1 MVFVIETQ
9 IATEETTWTLI
20 LEGPSQKFSA
30 LQSLATSRQY
40 APMQLHCT
48 TDVARREILAER
60 SHSIFLSMWIVDQ
73 PLPWRP
79 RAGNRGLGVTLLRAL
94 VTCLWYTGTL
104 CCGTIL

>member
-1 MVFVIETQ
+1 
-9 IATEETTWTLI
+9 
-20 LEGPSQKFSA
+20 
-30 LQSLATSRQY
+30 
-40 APMQLHCT
+40 MQLHCT

-94 VTCLWYTGTL
+94 VTWLWYTGTQIVAFVWYNFVTPL
-104 CCGTIL
+104 LYTL